1 MMARPWLLSLVWSL
15 VLGCTAEPA
24 FQVERGHHAK
34 GDAALPKQDAGSEP
48 DAGLPGE
55 AMRIDV
61 PSSDPVFVNLKRRR
75 GVSVARASLD
85 WDLRFEGFRVFT
97 NSGPSGPGDGAAFG
111 PSDELDLLFDTVPA
125 VPLRPD
131 RAVGPLSA
139 WYLYQGGVIYSRYHL
154 YGVRKGDRLW
164 KLQILSYYGQQS
176 GQDTSGL
183 YQLRYAQV
191 SEAGSEATVA
201 VMDLDATGGGDTA
214 TNESS
219 VAGCLDFA
227 SGDVFPLSRGE
238 LDASPDW
245 DVCFLRNDAFAN
257 GGLSGPGS
265 VTIADLDPEAVLSVD
280 DLGALTEQAE
290 LERFD
295 AVDLAT
301 LTDPDLHYYPDEQVA
316 SFFDDAWVDTPGADA
331 QPTPGTFI
339 VRTADG
345 QRYYVL
351 LCTSI
356 DGATDQAPGT
366 LTFRIKEVFP

>member
-1 MMARPWLLSLVWSL
+1 MARTWLFSLVCPL
-15 VLGCTAEPA
+15 ALGCTAEPA
-24 FQVERGHHAK
+24 FDVEHGPDGK
-34 GDAALPKQDAGSEP
+34 PDASLLAQDAGSDH

-61 PSSDPVFVNLKRRR
+61 ASRDAVFLNLKRRR
-75 GVSVARASLD
+75 VVSVARDSLD

-164 KLQILSYYGQQS
+164 KLQILSYYGQRS

-183 YQLRYAQV
+183 YQLRYAPV
-191 SEAGSEATVA
+191 GEAGSEATVT

-238 LDASPDW
+238 LDSSLDW

-257 GGLSGPGS
+257 GGLSGPGA
-265 VTIADLDPEAVLSVD
+265 VTVADLDPEAVLSVD

-301 LTDPDLHYYPDEQVA
+301 LTDPNLHYYADEQIA
-316 SFFDDAWVDTPGADA
+316 SFFDDAWVDAPGADA

-339 VRTADG
+339 VRSADG

-356 DGATDQAPGT
+356 DGATDEAPGM
-366 LTFRIKEVFP
+366 LTFRVKEVSP